1 MYTPTDHFQRFSEL
15 ALLLPCTD
23 ITIIVF
29 GKPAY
34 ELVRKARKGHPGS
47 LATKDTVWSYN
58 APKVTG
64 GGTIEIKIYS
74 KSERWNKAVL
84 KEYKPDVL
92 VGLNAG
98 LFTYGAWGDPLT
110 SSLMSVSPIAHPVG
124 EYI

>member
-1 MYTPTDHFQRFSEL
+1 M
-15 ALLLPCTD
+15 
-23 ITIIVF
+23 
-29 GKPAY
+29 
-34 ELVRKARKGHPGS
+34 
-47 LATKDTVWSYN
+47 
-58 APKVTG
+58 TG
-64 GGTIEIKIYS
+64 GGTVKIKIYS
-74 KSERWNKAVL
+74 KSESWNKAVL